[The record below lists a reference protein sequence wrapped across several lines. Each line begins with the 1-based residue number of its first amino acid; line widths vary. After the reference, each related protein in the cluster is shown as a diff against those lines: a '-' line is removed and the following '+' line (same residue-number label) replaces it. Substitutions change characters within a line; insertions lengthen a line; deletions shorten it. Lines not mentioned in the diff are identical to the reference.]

1 MVSIYIVVAA
11 LLVSPPKLVGS
22 NKRIVFNMKSRY
34 HTSLSLGAKAVATAL
49 FFSGAPAYAA
59 EVETEACDK
68 SENIECQSQEAI
80 ERIEVH
86 GVKSSVYF
94 YDTSGDKRRVADLVD
109 TPQMITVLTQDQI
122 QESGLTDLKDI
133 LSTQAGVTL
142 GTGENGNAFGD
153 RYIIRGHE
161 ARSDVF
167 VDGLR
172 DPGMTTRESFA
183 TEQVEITKGPSS
195 TFAGRGSS
203 GGAVNS
209 VTKKASTAYNFGR
222 VDAAVGTD
230 DHTRFTVDY
239 NVPLT
244 EDVALRINGLIADE
258 DKPGREGISSE
269 RNGAQLSLVYE
280 ATDAL
285 SFIADGY
292 YMKADDVAD
301 LGSYF
306 DQDTRKP
313 IEDIPVYAQDS
324 DFLSSD
330 VSTFTLRTEYDISDS
345 LTFYN
350 ATRIGRTENG
360 YITTGMSGT
369 NRAASDV
376 DAPGAETLTISTHQ
390 GRQDVEYWNT
400 QFNLFWN
407 TDILGMENKWVFGLE
422 YSDESVDNG
431 LYDIVNNNAT
441 NCIVDGRRG
450 ESGAYCIIDGNGD
463 EVDNIDQLMGRT
475 YSKGASDAIYNIETI
490 SAYFMDT
497 VAITEE
503 VELFFGFRQ
512 DSFDYTND
520 TSSSRNGDILYDYS
534 DSMYNG
540 HVGLVYSLTEA
551 GNIYA
556 SYSTATN
563 INGGESDLGASCG
576 YGGLCGTPEQ
586 VLAADPELVENIE
599 LGTKWML
606 FDDSVMFSA
615 SVFQIT
621 KDDVMESVGDSY
633 STLGSLNTGKNRVE
647 GIEIGM
653 VGNITDAFSIQ
664 LSASLMDSEVLE
676 SFNEDYIGKKLSNF
690 ADESAYLQLRYE
702 INDMF
707 VIGGGY
713 TYQGEMYGGQPDTAA
728 GYDPENDRYSVVVPA
743 YQVVSLFANY
753 NATEALTFRIN
764 VGNVLDEEYWTAAYR
779 SGSFMYLGDARNAN
793 LTATFEF

>member
-1 MVSIYIVVAA
+1 
-11 LLVSPPKLVGS
+11 
-22 NKRIVFNMKSRY
+22 MKSRY
-34 HTSLSLGAKAVATAL
+34 QTPISLGAKAVATAL
-49 FFSGAPAYAA
+49 FFSSTPLYAA
-59 EVETEACDK
+59 DKKTETCDK
-68 SENIECQSQEAI
+68 GENIECKADKSKEAI

-109 TPQMITVLTQDQI
+109 TPQVITVLTQDQI
-122 QESGLTDLKDI
+122 QESGKTDLRDI
-133 LSTQAGVTL
+133 LSAQAGVTL

-222 VDAAVGTD
+222 VDAGIGTD
-230 DHTRFTVDY
+230 EFKRLTLDY
-239 NVPLT
+239 NFPIA
-244 EDVALRINGLIADE
+244 EDVAVRVNALIADK
-258 DKPGREGISSE
+258 DKPGREGISEE
-269 RNGAQLSLVYE
+269 RTGAQLSVVYE
-280 ATDAL
+280 PSDEL

-292 YMKADDVAD
+292 YLEATDVSD

-306 DQDTRKP
+306 DREARKP
-313 IEDIPVYAQDS
+313 VEDVPVYAQES

-330 VSTFTLRTEYDISDS
+330 VSTFTLRTEYEIADN
-345 LTFYN
+345 LTLYN
-350 ATRIGRTENG
+350 ATRVGRTENG
-360 YITTGMSGT
+360 YIATGLSATT
-369 NRAASDV
+369 RADT
-376 DAPGAETLTISTHQ
+376 DPIAPGADTQTLSTHQ
-390 GRQDVEYWNT
+390 GRQDVEYWST

-407 TDILGMENKWVFGLE
+407 ADILGMGHKWVFGVE
-422 YSDESVDNG
+422 YTEQTVDNG
-431 LYDIVNNNAT
+431 VYDIVNNNET
-441 NCIVDGRRG
+441 NCLVSGRRG
-450 ESGAYCIIDGNGD
+450 VSGGYCILDGNGN
-463 EVDNIDQLMGRT
+463 EVDNIGQLMGRT
-475 YSKGASDAIYNIETI
+475 YTEGQSDALYDINTT
-490 SAYFMDT
+490 SAYIMDT
-497 VAITEE
+497 VALTDDL
-503 VELFFGFRQ
+503 ELFFGVRQ
-512 DSFDYTND
+512 DSFDYSND
-520 TSSSRNGDILYDYS
+520 TSGRSGDLLYAYS
-534 DSMYNG
+534 DDMYNG
-540 HVGLVYSLTEA
+540 HAGLVYDLTEA

-563 INGGESDLGASCG
+563 INGGESDLGANCG

-586 VLAADPELVENIE
+586 ASAADPEIVENIE

-606 FDDSVMFSA
+606 FDESVMFSA

-633 STLGSLNTGKNRVE
+633 STLGSLNTGKNRVQ

-653 VGNITDAFSIQ
+653 VGNITDALSIQ
-664 LSASLMDSEVLE
+664 LSASLMDSEVLA
-676 SFNEDYIGKKLSNF
+676 SFEEDNVGLALSNF

-702 INDMF
+702 INDTF
-707 VIGGGY
+707 VIGGSY
-713 TYQGEMYGGQPDTAA
+713 TYQGEMYGGQPDSAA
-728 GYDPENDRYSVVVPA
+728 GYDADTGLYSIVVPD

-753 NATEALTFRIN
+753 NATEALTFRLN
-764 VGNVLDEEYWTAAYR
+764 VGNLLDEEYWTAAYR
-779 SGSFMYLGDARNAN
+779 SGSFMYLGSARNAN
-793 LTATFEF
+793 LTATYEF